1 MQRREFVSA
10 LGATALLSLGCASSG
25 GRAGQR
31 RLRRIGIQLYSLRDD
46 ARRDIERTL
55 GYIAMAGYH
64 DVEMLGSM
72 NNFGIRPARLRE
84 VLDGNDLRAPS
95 THVSGSALDDLD
107 RNLDIART
115 IGHEYIVV
123 ASLPISGTPTLDDY
137 RRWADRLNEAG
148 RKARERDVWI
158 GFHNHASDFA
168 VLDGQVAYDVLV
180 TRTDPRFVRHQLDTG
195 NAAMARHDP
204 MEYMQKYGERYW
216 LFHIKDVPQ
225 MGATADTELGAGII
239 DFAKLLASI
248 GRIDQKHL
256 FVEQESYPGA
266 PIDSL
271 RRDYGYISRL
281 TL

>member
-1 MQRREFVSA
+1 
-10 LGATALLSLGCASSG
+10 
-25 GRAGQR
+25 
-31 RLRRIGIQLYSLRDD
+31 
-46 ARRDIERTL
+46 
-55 GYIAMAGYH
+55 
-64 DVEMLGSM
+64 
-72 NNFGIRPARLRE
+72 LRE

-95 THVSGSALDDLD
+95 THVGGDALDDLD

-115 IGHEYIVV
+115 LGHEYLVV

-148 RKARERDVWI
+148 RQARERDVWI

-180 TRTDPRFVRHQLDTG
+180 TRTDPRFVRLQLDTG

-204 MEYMQKYGERYW
+204 MEYMQKYGDRYW

-239 DFAKLLASI
+239 DFPKILASI

-256 FVEQESYPGA
+256 FVEQETYPGA

-271 RRDYGYISRL
+271 RRDFAYISAL
-281 TL
+281 NF